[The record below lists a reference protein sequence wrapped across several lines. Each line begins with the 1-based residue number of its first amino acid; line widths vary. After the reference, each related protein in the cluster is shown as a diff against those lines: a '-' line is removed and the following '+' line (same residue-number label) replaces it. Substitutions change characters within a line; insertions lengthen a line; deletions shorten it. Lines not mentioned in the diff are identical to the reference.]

1 MMSKEKIIKFLFI
14 CVLVLFFG
22 LLFAQSSGYYKIK
35 TTRVKEL
42 TEEQIKAFEKDISDG
57 KDVDIKDYLEY
68 DNIDYSN
75 KLSSGIYKV
84 SLKLEK
90 VVDSTIKYIFNSAE
104 KLVVD

>member
-1 MMSKEKIIKFLFI
+1 MSKEKILKFLSI
-14 CVLVLFFG
+14 CVLVLFIG
-22 LLFAQSSGYYKIK
+22 LLFAESSGYYKIK

-42 TEEQIKAFEKDISDG
+42 TEEQIKAFEEDIANG

-68 DNIDYSN
+68 DNVDYYN
-75 KLSSGIYKV
+75 KLSSGIYKL
-84 SLKLEK
+84 SLRLEK